1 MKKRKLNST
10 NPKYNPIP
18 EEDKVKVR
26 KEVMAVID
34 KGEEKNRQK
43 IITAYSVYIMRN
55 GLSIIS
61 KYISVLLI
69 IPRVPSM
76 SFKP

>member
-18 EEDKVKVR
+18 EEDKVEVR

-34 KGEEKNRQK
+34 KGEYKNRQK
-43 IITAYSVYIMRN
+43 IITAYSVFCI
-55 GLSIIS
+55 
-61 KYISVLLI
+61 
-69 IPRVPSM
+69 
-76 SFKP
+76 

>member
-18 EEDKVKVR
+18 EEDKIKVR

-43 IITAYSVYIMRN
+43 IITAYSVFCI
-55 GLSIIS
+55 
-61 KYISVLLI
+61 
-69 IPRVPSM
+69 
-76 SFKP
+76 